1 MSSTYVIAEGVR
13 QADFEDSFVLVLGS
27 SIVRFRQHQE
37 LAKELFGFLSK
48 PRTLDEVTRGVPG
61 LSGQERLLNSLRSA
75 GVVRFHNA
83 AGDRLPGL
91 PRGWTAA
98 DPVRVR
104 LDVPSDLEERV
115 RENLRA
121 FGSIQIV
128 DEDDGEPT
136 VPVLVVR
143 TTIPDAVDVCRS
155 LWANDVCHVPVV
167 PFDGAKLFVG
177 PAVLPGTTACFE
189 CLVIRRAASTAWPD
203 EYLRYHG
210 AAAPAPIAARDLDL
224 GVQLAARLIERAFYD
239 EAHDLIGSCS
249 VFNPES
255 LTLYNSRV
263 WSVPRC
269 PSCSKTARSSTS
281 YPWLAPA
288 PSEAE

>member
-1 MSSTYVIAEGVR
+1 VSSTYVIAEGVR

-27 SIVRFRQHQE
+27 SIIRFRQHQE

-48 PRTLDEVTRGVPG
+48 PRTLDEVARGVPG

-83 AGDRLPGL
+83 ADDRLPGL
-91 PRGWTAA
+91 PRDWAA
-98 DPVRVR
+98 LDPIQVR
-104 LDVPSDLEERV
+104 LDVPSDLEGRV
-115 RENLRA
+115 REDLRA

-128 DEDDGEPT
+128 DEGESGSAI
-136 VPVLVVR
+136 PVLVIRSTV
-143 TTIPDAVDVCRS
+143 PDAIEVCRS

-189 CLVIRRAASTAWPD
+189 CLVIRRAASTDWPD
-203 EYLRYHG
+203 EYLRHHG
-210 AAAPAPIAARDLDL
+210 SAAAAPFATRDLDL
-224 GVQLAARLIERAFYD
+224 GVQLAARLMERAFYH
-239 EAHDLIGSCS
+239 EAHELIGSCT

-281 YPWLAPA
+281 YPWLDLA